1 MKLNFN
7 VSLAENYTSNSQ
19 RIRVMSEAWVAE
31 NMFCPC
37 CGYCNI
43 VQYENNR
50 PAADFH
56 CESCGET
63 FELKSKRGTIGR
75 KIADGSY
82 SAAIQ
87 RVESNE
93 NPELL
98 VLQYQHLTVKSL
110 TLIPKY
116 FFTPSVIQRRAPL
129 PPTARRAGWI
139 GCNILYSEIPDQGK
153 IPVIK
158 DGRIVEKSMVL
169 AAYKRSKALYIA
181 DMNRRGWLFDV
192 LQCVNEISKVNF
204 TLADMYQF
212 TESLARKHP
221 DNHNIQPKIRQ
232 QLQVLRDKG
241 YITFLGNGQYQK
253 VN

>member
-37 CGYCNI
+37 CGCCNI
-43 VQYENNR
+43 VQYENNC
-50 PAADFH
+50 PGADFH
-56 CESCGET
+56 CESCGEI
-63 FELKSKRGTIGR
+63 FELKSKRGRIGR
-75 KIADGSY
+75 KIVDGSY

-93 NPELL
+93 NAELL
-98 VLQYQHLTVKSL
+98 VLQYQHLTVKNL

-158 DGRIVEKSMVL
+158 DGRIIEKSMVL

-181 DMNRRGWLFDV
+181 DMSRRGWLFDV
-192 LQCVNEISKVNF
+192 LRCVNEISKVNF
-204 TLADMYQF
+204 TLTDMYQF

-221 DNHNIQPKIRQ
+221 NNHNIQPKIRQ